1 MEKKSF
7 RIALGIMTVIIGA
20 LVWMNC
26 TVKRGPEPEGV
37 FPMADA
43 RIEWTG
49 AGYNG
54 IYGR

>member
-1 MEKKSF
+1 MRKKSF

-26 TVKRGPEPEGV
+26 TVKREPEPDRV

-54 IYGR
+54 IFGR

>member
-26 TVKRGPEPEGV
+26 NVKRAPEPDAV
-37 FPMADA
+37 YPMANA
-43 RIEWTG
+43 RIEWSG
-49 AGYNG
+49 AGYSG

>member
-1 MEKKSF
+1 MEKKTF
-7 RIALGIMTVIIGA
+7 RIALGIMTLIIGA

-26 TVKRGPEPEGV
+26 TVKREPEPDRV
-37 FPMADA
+37 YQMADA

>member
-1 MEKKSF
+1 MGKKSF

-26 TVKRGPEPEGV
+26 NVKREPEPDAV
-37 FPMADA
+37 YPIVNA
-43 RIEWTG
+43 RIEWSG
-49 AGYNG
+49 AGYSG

>member
-1 MEKKSF
+1 MGKKSF

-26 TVKRGPEPEGV
+26 TVKRGPEPDRV

-43 RIEWTG
+43 RIEWSG

-54 IYGR
+54 IFGR